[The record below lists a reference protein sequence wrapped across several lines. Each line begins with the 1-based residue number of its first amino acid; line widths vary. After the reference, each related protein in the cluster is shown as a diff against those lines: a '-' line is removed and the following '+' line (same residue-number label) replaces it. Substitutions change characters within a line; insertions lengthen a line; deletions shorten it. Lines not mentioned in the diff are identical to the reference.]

1 MNLANIFSRR
11 KLSTPV
17 DLSVLLTDMHSHLI
31 PDIDDG
37 AKTMEESLELIRQL
51 SELGYKKLIITPHVM
66 NDYYKNTP
74 DIILKGLE
82 DVKNAVDRDNIPI
95 KIEVGAEYLIDQGFV
110 EKFKNKQLLTFG
122 QPNKNYLLIEFS
134 FFNAPK
140 NIIPLI
146 FDLQVAGYKV
156 ILAHPERYLYWF
168 DDFDKFKKLKEKGVL
183 FQINIISLSGY
194 YSVLI
199 RNLAEKFIKN
209 QMVDFLGTDIHNNY
223 YLEGLKKSLYERYL
237 DKIISS
243 GKILN
248 STL

>member
-1 MNLANIFSRR
+1 MSLMNIFSRR

-17 DLSVLLTDMHSHLI
+17 DLSVLSTDMHSHLI
-31 PDIDDG
+31 PNIDDG
-37 AKTMEESLELIRQL
+37 AKTMEESLELIKQL
-51 SELGYKKLIITPHVM
+51 SKLGYKKLIITPHVM
-66 NDYYKNTP
+66 DDYYKNTP

-82 DVKNAVDRDNIPI
+82 DVKIAINRDNIPI
-95 KIEVGAEYLIDQGFV
+95 KLEVGAEYLIDQGFV
-110 EKFKNKQLLTFG
+110 EKFRNKQLLTLG
-122 QPNKNYLLIEFS
+122 DNYLLVEFS
-134 FFNAPK
+134 LFNAPK

-156 ILAHPERYLYWF
+156 ILAHPERYLYWY
-168 DDFDKFKKLKEKGVL
+168 DDFDKFKKLKDKGVF

-199 RNLAEKFIKN
+199 RKMAEKLIKN
-209 QMVDFLGTDIHNNY
+209 QMVDFLGTDIHNYY
-223 YLEGLKKSLYERYL
+223 YLESLKKSLYEKYL
-237 DKIISS
+237 SQVISS